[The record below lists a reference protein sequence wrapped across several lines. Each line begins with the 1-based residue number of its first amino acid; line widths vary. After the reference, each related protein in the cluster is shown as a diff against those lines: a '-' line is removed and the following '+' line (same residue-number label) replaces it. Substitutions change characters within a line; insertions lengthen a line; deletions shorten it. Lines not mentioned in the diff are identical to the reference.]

1 MAVTKLP
8 YQDFEEYMGGGY
20 PYGQYYNEDN
30 PGRFDDEFPNPFGED
45 LFDRVKA
52 NPRRGSNAG
61 KKDAFQNLLNNATG
75 QQIAQ
80 MGVAGP
86 ANVIPS
92 QMPNAMGGMP
102 THGITANLGTIPGTA
117 IGNMAGEQIAR
128 GKGGFNIM
136 NPFTYGNLKEA
147 VDKTR
152 AGDENVE
159 YSNTPA
165 GQIGAAANERNRLMK
180 EMLEGY

>member
-1 MAVTKLP
+1 MANF
-8 YQDFEEYMGGGY
+8 QD
-20 PYGQYYNEDN
+20 
-30 PGRFDDEFPNPFGED
+30 
-45 LFDRVKA
+45 
-52 NPRRGSNAG
+52 
-61 KKDAFQNLLNNATG
+61 LLNRVNNP
-75 QQIAQ
+75 
-80 MGVAGP
+80 GVAGP
-86 ANVIPS
+86 ANVVPS

-102 THGITANLGTIPGTA
+102 THRITANLGTIPGMA
-117 IGNMAGEQIAR
+117 IGNMAGTQIAQD
-128 GKGGFNIM
+128 KGGFNIM

>member
-20 PYGQYYNEDN
+20 PYGRGYYNEDN

-52 NPRRGSNAG
+52 NPRRGSSAG

-102 THGITANLGTIPGTA
+102 THGITQNLAPIPGTA
-117 IGNMAGEQIAR
+117 MGNMGGMVTDF
-128 GKGGFNIM
+128 GKGVEAIKEAKDKGGLM
-136 NPFTYGNLKEA
+136 NPE
-147 VDKTR
+147 TR
-152 AGDENVE
+152 
-159 YSNTPA
+159 
-165 GQIGAAANERNRLMK
+165 RML
-180 EMLEGY
+180 EMLQGY

>member
-8 YQDFEEYMGGGY
+8 YKDFEEYMGGGGY
-20 PYGQYYNEDN
+20 PYGPAFYNENN

-52 NPRRGSNAG
+52 NPRRGSSAG

-102 THGITANLGTIPGTA
+102 THGITQNLAPIPGTA
-117 IGNMAGEQIAR
+117 MGNMGGMVTDF
-128 GKGGFNIM
+128 GKGVEAIKEAKDKGGLM
-136 NPFTYGNLKEA
+136 NPE
-147 VDKTR
+147 TR
-152 AGDENVE
+152 
-159 YSNTPA
+159 
-165 GQIGAAANERNRLMK
+165 RML
-180 EMLEGY
+180 EMLQGY

>member
-8 YQDFEEYMGGGY
+8 YEDFEEYMGGY
-20 PYGQYYNEDN
+20 PYGRGYYNEDN

-52 NPRRGSNAG
+52 NP
-61 KKDAFQNLLNNATG
+61 TG

-86 ANVIPS
+86 ANVVPS
-92 QMPNAMGGMP
+92 QMPRAMGGMP

-117 IGNMAGEQIAR
+117 IGNMDGMMIAQGR
-128 GKGGFNIM
+128 GGFNIM
-136 NPFTYGNLKEA
+136 NPFTYGNMKKA

-159 YSNTPA
+159 YSDSIV
-165 GQIGAAANERNRLMK
+165 GGIGRAANEKNRMLR
-180 EMLEGY
+180 EMRGY

>member
-8 YQDFEEYMGGGY
+8 YKDFEEYMGGGGY
-20 PYGQYYNEDN
+20 PYGPAFYNENN

-52 NPRRGSNAG
+52 NPRRGSSAG

-102 THGITANLGTIPGTA
+102 THGITQNLAPIPGTA
-117 IGNMAGEQIAR
+117 TGNMGGMVTDF
-128 GKGGFNIM
+128 GKGVEAIKEAKDKGGLM
-136 NPFTYGNLKEA
+136 NPE
-147 VDKTR
+147 TR
-152 AGDENVE
+152 
-159 YSNTPA
+159 
-165 GQIGAAANERNRLMK
+165 RML
-180 EMLEGY
+180 EMLQGY

>member
-8 YQDFEEYMGGGY
+8 YQDFEEYMGGY
-20 PYGQYYNEDN
+20 PYGRGYYNEDN

-52 NPRRGSNAG
+52 NPRRGSGAD

-102 THGITANLGTIPGTA
+102 THGITANLGTIPGMA
-117 IGNMAGEQIAR
+117 IGNMAGTQIAQ

-136 NPFTYGNLKEA
+136 NPLTYGNLKEA

-180 EMLEGY
+180 EMLQGY

>member
-8 YQDFEEYMGGGY
+8 YKDFEEYMGGGGY
-20 PYGQYYNEDN
+20 PYGPAFYNENN

-52 NPRRGSNAG
+52 NPRRGSSAG

-102 THGITANLGTIPGTA
+102 THGITQNLAPIPGTA
-117 IGNMAGEQIAR
+117 MGNMGGVVTDF
-128 GKGGFNIM
+128 GKGVEAIKEAKDKGGLM
-136 NPFTYGNLKEA
+136 NPE
-147 VDKTR
+147 TR
-152 AGDENVE
+152 
-159 YSNTPA
+159 
-165 GQIGAAANERNRLMK
+165 RML
-180 EMLEGY
+180 EMLQGY